1 MFNQN
6 IGTKDYMF
14 NQEDVLIPFNTSPL
28 PSGPWVVFAPHADDE
43 TFGMGGTL
51 LKAKDQGIDTHLVVL
66 TDGSKGGDAQDIVET
81 RLNEAKEA
89 SEILGFKSLHF
100 WNEPDRCLDS
110 SESLVTKASDL
121 IFELTPASVFFPGP
135 MEIHPDHRAA
145 ALLVWNAIRRVVGK
159 KIELNAIA
167 YEIGVQSPI
176 NLLIDVT
183 ENIPT
188 KKEVMQIYFSQNQEN
203 NYPELVLA
211 LNKGRTF
218 SLPQSVKFA
227 EGFFCYD
234 IKDLNFSFNEITLQV
249 IKRYQRLS

>member
-1 MFNQN
+1 
-6 IGTKDYMF
+6 MF

-89 SEILGFKSLHF
+89 SQILGFKSVYF
-100 WNEPDRCLDS
+100 WDEPDRCLDS

-121 IFELTPASVFFPGP
+121 ICELKAASVFFPGP
-135 MEIHPDHRAA
+135 LEIHPDHRAA
-145 ALLVWNAIRRVVGK
+145 ALIVWNAIRRANDK
-159 KIELNAIA
+159 KIGLRAIS
-167 YEIGVQSPI
+167 YEISVQNPI
-176 NLLIDVT
+176 NLLIDIT
-183 ENIPT
+183 EKIPT
-188 KKEVMQIYFSQNQEN
+188 KKEVMQIYSSQNQEN

-211 LNKGRTF
+211 LDKGRTF

-227 EGFFCYD
+227 EGFFHYETE
-234 IKDLNFSFNEITLQV
+234 DLKHSLEEITFKIIEL
-249 IKRYQRLS
+249 YQRIA